1 MNVCSTS
8 VRAPTLAAR
17 TLTARCKRL
26 SPASFRYASSTTH
39 DHEGHEDPYTYCR
52 NLVQKRDY
60 EGFLVSQLCP
70 KDKIGGYFAL
80 RAFYTELA
88 GLPESVSNV
97 MIGKMRLQ
105 FWRDAIRG
113 IADVSQGRPPHHP
126 IALALSD
133 TAQRANLPSYH
144 LRRIVDARE
153 SELENPT
160 YLTMDSLTSHA
171 ESTSSTMFYLLLSL
185 LNLSS
190 DTCSHAA
197 SHLGVAQGLT
207 TLLRALPYHVS
218 KGRMIVPAEI
228 TAKHGVNQEE
238 VFRKGPNVEGI
249 EDAVFE
255 FATVANDHL
264 ITAREMFKETD
275 GRVPRVAM
283 PVFAAGLPVA
293 SYLKRLEEVNFDVFH
308 PSLQLRDWKL
318 PWRVWRSYYKSRAQE
333 AVPALWI
340 ACVVSGLSLAAAP
353 STYAPLHR
361 FLHPDEILQLIFNE
375 LDRPIFF
382 TQTSRRYHE
391 FSQDPYVRANYFLSR
406 YGPIEA
412 LYWALGRGKLVNH
425 KVIDILLSSGA
436 HLSRYLIQLAL
447 HHYFRSSV
455 PFIKTQWV
463 RTVSFTDFTYLLNV
477 AGERLGE
484 IPVGKGDDDG
494 TVFMNFIKEN
504 RVPPNLRSV
513 KTETVIELF
522 IPFCKKVRGFACR
535 GLVTNAINVLQDP
548 IMVQFPLALAVEPRL
563 LPPAVGNGF
572 RMDSRYRDFVFRRMF
587 EKSNGAAQR
596 SADDIIR
603 NVCELC
609 RLESTMFVSRTVA
622 AEVCMEA
629 HVNEVAYSALKS
641 LNRKGV
647 LRFDLASVVE
657 DLIELFIKTRSL
669 TSASTTNALRQ
680 LYFDFPSKSPTARL
694 VMLLTIF
701 INGSGLDPTVETL
714 HSKLEALRLTPLG
727 RRDIF
732 NMLLNPFLE
741 RYSPVMNYAKAQNII
756 PATAVNDF
764 LLEVASKSLEVA
776 CKGKMLQRMVI
787 DHQWLENAI
796 LKIVVSQY
804 QLDLDD
810 LPPQDD
816 ENACR
821 TYEAK
826 LARDLNMSKYANEVE
841 YSVESANDDMEDENE
856 DEDQLHDDDDSAASA
871 VAPIAPDSHG
881 LGHIGQETLSY
892 MIRQDDLTP
901 ARRRRLYP
909 YNPDIPQFM
918 TTLPYPHDSLQI
930 SRWVHAHFGRRH
942 PITAVFMTHTLINET
957 SGVLGTYLQG
967 SNPVP
972 VTLKHFKL
980 LAHLGRAPTLSMWLT
995 IRNGAEFFFTD
1006 EDYLSKQVKKE
1017 NTPSADVVPPSSAT
1031 SSHASEVTVTST
1043 SWTPAA
1049 ASPSKRRPRRSAA
1062 THVKSY
1068 AVPDSDDDAITGEKP
1083 DLGAESKVRK
1093 RKVESSLQR
1102 WIKHLQVL
1110 LREEQ
1115 KKYNEKKR
1123 RMEKMSP
1130 PPGMRMRVPKS
1141 EFLKSLQ
1148 SNLRDLRKTDQEKRQ
1163 QLYGPD
1169 VADEDYSEGEDDEY
1183 HYRTKRVKRRKT
1195 NVSAE

>member
-1 MNVCSTS
+1 MD
-8 VRAPTLAAR
+8 
-17 TLTARCKRL
+17 RL
-26 SPASFRYASSTTH
+26 
-39 DHEGHEDPYTYCR
+39 C
-52 NLVQKRDY
+52 
-60 EGFLVSQLCP
+60 
-70 KDKIGGYFAL
+70 
-80 RAFYTELA
+80 
-88 GLPESVSNV
+88 
-97 MIGKMRLQ
+97 
-105 FWRDAIRG
+105 
-113 IADVSQGRPPHHP
+113 
-126 IALALSD
+126 
-133 TAQRANLPSYH
+133 
-144 LRRIVDARE
+144 
-153 SELENPT
+153 
-160 YLTMDSLTSHA
+160 
-171 ESTSSTMFYLLLSL
+171 
-185 LNLSS
+185 
-190 DTCSHAA
+190 
-197 SHLGVAQGLT
+197 
-207 TLLRALPYHVS
+207 
-218 KGRMIVPAEI
+218 
-228 TAKHGVNQEE
+228 
-238 VFRKGPNVEGI
+238 
-249 EDAVFE
+249 
-255 FATVANDHL
+255 
-264 ITAREMFKETD
+264 
-275 GRVPRVAM
+275 
-283 PVFAAGLPVA
+283 
-293 SYLKRLEEVNFDVFH
+293 
-308 PSLQLRDWKL
+308 
-318 PWRVWRSYYKSRAQE
+318 
-333 AVPALWI
+333 
-340 ACVVSGLSLAAAP
+340 
-353 STYAPLHR
+353 
-361 FLHPDEILQLIFNE
+361 DEILQLIFNE
-375 LDRPIFF
+375 LDHPAFF
-382 TQTSRRYHE
+382 TQTSRRYYE

-406 YGPIEA
+406 YGSIEA
-412 LYWALGRGKLVNH
+412 LYGALGRGKLLNH

-463 RTVSFTDFTYLLNV
+463 RTVSFTDFIYLLNV

-513 KTETVIELF
+513 KTETVIALVEKYKF
-522 IPFCKKVRGFACR
+522 IPFCKK
-535 GLVTNAINVLQDP
+535 DP
-548 IMVQFPLALAVEPRL
+548 IMAQFPLALAVEPRL

-596 SADDIIR
+596 SADEINHNI
-603 NVCELC
+603 CELC

-647 LRFDLASVVE
+647 LRFDLALVVE

-701 INGSGLDPTVETL
+701 INGSGVDPPVETL

-741 RYSPVMNYAKAQNII
+741 RYSPVMSYARAQDII
-756 PATAVNDF
+756 PAAVVDDF

-787 DHQWLENAI
+787 DHPRLEDAI
-796 LKIVVSQY
+796 LKVVVSQY

-810 LPPQDD
+810 LPPEDD
-816 ENACR
+816 EDACR

-826 LARDLNMSKYANEVE
+826 LARDLNLSKYADEVE
-841 YSVESANDDMEDENE
+841 YSVESANDDMEEDNE

-871 VAPIAPDSHG
+871 VAPLAPDSHG

-909 YNPDIPQFM
+909 YVSDIPQFM
-918 TTLPYPHDSLQI
+918 TTLPYPHDSLQV

-1006 EDYLSKQVKKE
+1006 EDYLNKQDNNVKKE
-1017 NTPSADVVPPSSAT
+1017 NTPSADVVPLSAATSPHLTEAAVSSSSSRASAT
-1031 SSHASEVTVTST
+1031 T
-1043 SWTPAA
+1043 
-1049 ASPSKRRPRRSAA
+1049 SPSKRRPRRSAA

-1068 AVPDSDDDAITGEKP
+1068 AVPDSDDDAITEEKP
-1083 DLGAESKVRK
+1083 HLGAESKVRK
-1093 RKVESSLQR
+1093 RKVESNLQR
-1102 WIKHLQVL
+1102 WIKYLQVL

-1130 PPGMRMRVPKS
+1130 PPGMRMRVPKVRDTES
-1141 EFLKSLQ
+1141 SFLQ
-1148 SNLRDLRKTDQEKRQ
+1148 I
-1163 QLYGPD
+1163 
-1169 VADEDYSEGEDDEY
+1169 
-1183 HYRTKRVKRRKT
+1183 
-1195 NVSAE
+1195 